1 MSFTHVR
8 GAKDVGHRFAGLIW
22 IVSQTAWS
30 LRRLRF
36 EKAFNALKQ
45 AINPISIRNRKMKPT
60 PKQIVAAVLFTV
72 VATQGLADQETHS
85 ALADAAASNLPVIV
99 AARDPGGVIDVE
111 SALEIEVPNAGEIV
125 DLGSITKTVTA
136 IAVLH
141 LVETR
146 QLSLDAN
153 LGDLLPGVPQDKAQI
168 TLHQL
173 LTHSSGII
181 ESTGNDEEQLTRSEF
196 LRRVLDAPLE
206 SVPGDVHSYSNAG
219 YSLLAA
225 IIEVQ
230 SGLSYEDYLI
240 DEVIPNGSPMIGY
253 ARAYDAQRAIK
264 SRRMLLTGFQRRA
277 VADASWR
284 ASKPGWN
291 LVGNGGA
298 VTTARGFLSFW
309 GAFIEGRIVSDRLVA
324 EAITP
329 HIDEGSGDTFY
340 GYGLVV
346 QPLADGTNMYWH
358 DGGNSIFSADWRHF
372 GKTGA
377 TFFAAGQ
384 GSSAFKAMAA
394 ILADIGD

>member
-1 MSFTHVR
+1 
-8 GAKDVGHRFAGLIW
+8 
-22 IVSQTAWS
+22 
-30 LRRLRF
+30 
-36 EKAFNALKQ
+36 
-45 AINPISIRNRKMKPT
+45 
-60 PKQIVAAVLFTV
+60 
-72 VATQGLADQETHS
+72 
-85 ALADAAASNLPVIV
+85 
-99 AARDPGGVIDVE
+99 
-111 SALEIEVPNAGEIV
+111 
-125 DLGSITKTVTA
+125 
-136 IAVLH
+136 
-141 LVETR
+141 
-146 QLSLDAN
+146 
-153 LGDLLPGVPQDKAQI
+153 
-168 TLHQL
+168 

-309 GAFIEGRIVSDRLVA
+309 GAFIEGRIVSDCLVA